1 MRIKHNPASAST
13 LRHLAEAQQ
22 ELSQSLN
29 RMASG
34 QRINRAADD
43 PSGLAVSE
51 KLRAEIASVK
61 QAIDNTAVSVTMVQ
75 TAEGLWVRSATFYW
89 VYASWRLQQPTPLSM
104 IMMP

>member
-43 PSGLAVSE
+43 PQDWPFQKNSE
-51 KLRAEIASVK
+51 LKL
-61 QAIDNTAVSVTMVQ
+61 
-75 TAEGLWVRSATFYW
+75 LRSNKPSTILRF
-89 VYASWRLQQPTPLSM
+89 P
-104 IMMP
+104 

>member
-22 ELSQSLN
+22 ELSLSLN

-43 PSGLAVSE
+43 
-51 KLRAEIASVK
+51 
-61 QAIDNTAVSVTMVQ
+61 
-75 TAEGLWVRSATFYW
+75 
-89 VYASWRLQQPTPLSM
+89 LSL
-104 IMMP
+104 IHI